1 MLPSLPMVENV
12 ALDNASEPLPF
23 PFPFPFGR
31 NGEGDLDPV
40 SLTEDV
46 AVEELVAWGPPLDP
60 LELEPLLGPF
70 ALFCLT
76 SSHSSSIS
84 ELLTPTPSSLL
95 LSNAFF
101 LDIVFVPFDI
111 VLFMALMGA
120 GSAGRVMPLFCHVEF
135 FLVSFITA
143 FCDVE
148 VDNEVKFDIEVV
160 VVVEGTVAVRAGLSE
175 SLLRFGD
182 NEELFTGSDASFP
195 FFFWS

>member
-12 ALDNASEPLPF
+12 ALDNGSVPLPF
-23 PFPFPFGR
+23 PFGR
-31 NGEGDLDPV
+31 IGEGDLDPV
-40 SLTEDV
+40 SLAEDV
-46 AVEELVAWGPPLDP
+46 AVEELVACGPPLVP

-95 LSNAFF
+95 LSNVFF
-101 LDIVFVPFDI
+101 LDVVLVPLDTAF
-111 VLFMALMGA
+111 LMALMGA
-120 GSAGRVMPLFCHVEF
+120 GSVGRVMPLFCHVEF

-148 VDNEVKFDIEVV
+148 LDNEVEVEV
-160 VVVEGTVAVRAGLSE
+160 GVEVEGTVAVRAGLSE

-182 NEELFTGSDASFP
+182 NEELFTASVTSFP

>member
-1 MLPSLPMVENV
+1 MLPSLPIEENV
-12 ALDNASEPLPF
+12 VLDNASVPL
-23 PFPFPFGR
+23 PFPFGR

-60 LELEPLLGPF
+60 LELEPLLGPL
-70 ALFCLT
+70 ALFCFT

-95 LSNAFF
+95 LSNVFF
-101 LDIVFVPFDI
+101 LDIVLVPFDT

-120 GSAGRVMPLFCHVEF
+120 GSAGSVMPLFCHVEF

-148 VDNEVKFDIEVV
+148 VDNDVEVAVEVAV
-160 VVVEGTVAVRAGLSE
+160 AVEVEGTVAVRAGLSE